1 MLGWVILLLPMALTG
16 YSSVGG
22 WYDLKVHDDFTHMLD
37 VLTEM
42 ALGPFPSPCGLKA
55 SLHMLSFGGQLDFSI
70 VPRLGLKRTR
80 RKLPVLLKIG
90 LGIGMVPVM
99 P

>member
-1 MLGWVILLLPMALTG
+1 MLGWVILLLHMALTG

-22 WYDLKVHDDFTHMLD
+22 WYGLKVHDGFTHMLG

-42 ALGPFPSPCGLKA
+42 ALGPFPFPCGLKA
-55 SLHMLSFGGQLDFSI
+55 SLHMLSFGGQLDFCI
-70 VPRLGLKRTR
+70 VPCLGLRRTR

-90 LGIGMVPVM
+90 LGIGMAPIM